1 MNALGAQGRGL
12 YRIAE
17 LSGQRPEEADISREL
32 MLSDTDGTIRTV
44 GNLYDYF
51 SAPDDDTALTTFEG
65 GPAAV
70 GLPLLDAKGMDP
82 YLLIGAAE
90 ALLTGTTFDEVAA
103 QPRFNHLLG
112 DPEAGSRWVVTLT
125 DQLRDVLAEASTE
138 RLAAV
143 AVPWSRTEEFNGS
156 ADPEILTDF
165 LGRLADI
172 ARQARTQGHGLYCW
186 VSL

>member
-1 MNALGAQGRGL
+1 M
-12 YRIAE
+12 
-17 LSGQRPEEADISREL
+17 
-32 MLSDTDGTIRTV
+32 

-51 SAPDDDTALTTFEG
+51 SAPDDDTALTAFDE

-70 GLPLLDAKGMDP
+70 GLQVLDAKGIDP

-103 QPRFNHLLG
+103 QPRFNHLLSA
-112 DPEAGSRWVVTLT
+112 PEADSRWIVTLT

-143 AVPWSRTEEFNGS
+143 AVPWSRTEEFHGS
-156 ADPEILTDF
+156 ADPGILADF

-172 ARQARTQGHGLYCW
+172 ARQARTQGHGLYCR